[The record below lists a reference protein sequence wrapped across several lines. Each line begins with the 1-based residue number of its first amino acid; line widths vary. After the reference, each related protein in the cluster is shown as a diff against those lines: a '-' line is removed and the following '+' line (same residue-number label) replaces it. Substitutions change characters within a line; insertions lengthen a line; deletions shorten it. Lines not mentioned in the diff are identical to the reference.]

1 MVYLLRQTM
10 LMQTSL
16 IQTSLSSRFLEY
28 RFMISRTLRL
38 SALVAITISIF
49 ASEGR
54 CALPPEVKKELTALG
69 KELKEVPGMVK
80 KKEVDQAKELIK
92 KTGRNIRTTNSS
104 TC

>member
-1 MVYLLRQTM
+1 M
-10 LMQTSL
+10 L
-16 IQTSLSSRFLEY
+16 IQTSPLQSVFGIP
-28 RFMISRTLRL
+28 FMIFRTLRI

-69 KELKEVPGMVK
+69 KELKEVQGMVK

-92 KTGRNIRTTNSS
+92 KTFVES
-104 TC
+104 